1 MSDITQQPFHYK
13 VSDFVQALTVTY
25 RALNADKTPNTRPYS
40 IRLSG
45 ADSLSMNREHAEK
58 LALDLITALY
68 DAGDLS
74 MDAAGTLSYLTG
86 AVLADKEAVLV
97 IDPAVINDGWAD
109 PFAPI
114 GEI

>member
-1 MSDITQQPFHYK
+1 MSTTDSQPFHYK
-13 VSDFVQALTVTY
+13 GGNFIKSLPVTY
-25 RALNADKTPNTRPYS
+25 RALNADKTPNLRPYL
-40 IRLSG
+40 IGL
-45 ADSLSMNREHAEK
+45 ADIEMVSMSREYAEK

-97 IDPAVINDGWAD
+97 IDPAVISDGWTAL
-109 PFAPI
+109 PV
-114 GEI
+114 EEV